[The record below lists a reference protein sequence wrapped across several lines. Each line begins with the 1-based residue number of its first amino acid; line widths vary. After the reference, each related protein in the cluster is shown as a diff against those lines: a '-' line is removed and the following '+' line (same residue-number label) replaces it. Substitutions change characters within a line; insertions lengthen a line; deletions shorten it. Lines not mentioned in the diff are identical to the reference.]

1 MLFKHF
7 GEFLVCI
14 NFFLFKKNSIIYY
27 FPRLVSNYLGI
38 CQRNRGYFISQT
50 TQRTVILRNTLS
62 SHYLPEI
69 MGSKS
74 KKKKKILLK
83 IFEKDVAIKKSS

>member
-7 GEFLVCI
+7 GEFLELT
-14 NFFLFKKNSIIYY
+14 NFIFIQKNSIIYY

-38 CQRNRGYFISQT
+38 CQRSRGHFIAQT
-50 TQRTVILRNTLS
+50 TQRRVILLNTLS
-62 SHYLPEI
+62 LHYFPEI

-74 KKKKKILLK
+74 N
-83 IFEKDVAIKKSS
+83 